1 MLGYDTIFSV
11 QDDSFNMCAQIAMV
25 HFNSARVRQNA
36 NMLVTNA
43 DVSLKTMP
51 LNGTSSS

>member
-1 MLGYDTIFSV
+1 
-11 QDDSFNMCAQIAMV
+11 MCAQIAMV